1 MRWSLIV
8 LAGILLFTF
17 CSDDDD
23 DPVEPTPC
31 NQCVVS
37 IPAAQDNTLYEPDGN
52 RSNGNGEQMFIGLN
66 NDLPPG
72 IRRAV
77 VSFNV
82 HAYVPAGSTVDSVRV
97 FVTTIAGT
105 VFTYRSRLHRLL
117 ADWGE
122 GASTPSR
129 EQDGAQA
136 APGDAT
142 WLNTFWPDSTWTRA
156 GGDFVAV
163 PSGSTDV
170 AGAIKRYTYNTTPQM
185 VADVQ
190 GWLDDP
196 ASNFGWLIS
205 GNEFLPGSL
214 KSLGTQQNKVT
225 ERRPS
230 LQVFYRT
237 P

>member
-1 MRWSLIV
+1 MKWLLLL
-8 LAGILLFTF
+8 LAGTLIFTA

-31 NQCVVS
+31 NQCVIS
-37 IPAAQDNTLYEPDGN
+37 MPAAQDNTLYQPDPD
-52 RSNGNGEQMFIGLN
+52 RSNGIGQEMFIGLDTGN
-66 NDLPPG
+66 

-77 VSFNV
+77 VAFNV
-82 HAYVPAGSTVDSVRV
+82 HAYIPPGSTVDSVRV
-97 FVTTIAGT
+97 FVTTITGT
-105 VFTYRSRLHRLL
+105 PVTFRVWLHRLNK
-117 ADWGE
+117 DWGE
-122 GASTPSR
+122 GASRPSS
-129 EQDGAQA
+129 EPAGAQA

-142 WLNTFWPDSTWTRA
+142 WTHTFWPDSTWVSA
-156 GGDFVAV
+156 GGDFATV

-170 AGAIKRYTYNTTPQM
+170 AGAIVRYAFNTTPSL

-190 GWLDDP
+190 AWLDDP
-196 ASNFGWLIS
+196 STNFGWVIR
-205 GNEFLPGSL
+205 GNETLPGSL
-214 KSLGTQQNKVT
+214 KSFGTQQNAVT